1 MAPLVVTR
9 NTCVM
14 HTDRVPAA
22 EDMAELLASK
32 SGKVPKVL
40 LSKNRKV
47 VYQRSPVFHP
57 CFRS

>member
-14 HTDRVPAA
+14 RMDQVPAA
-22 EDMAELLASK
+22 EDMAELLASR
-32 SGKVPKVL
+32 SRKVPKVL
-40 LSKNRKV
+40 LWKNRKV

-57 CFRS
+57 CFYS